1 MKKIN
6 RKEAKKLALLMIIS
20 FTNYFWLV
28 HLLLCKK
35 NSQSSWA
42 KIITVLGL
50 RQSACSGYVCLFL
63 KTFHI
68 YINGE
73 EKKRTKILWRTI
85 HNINGRLLA
94 RLERTRIMIK
104 FASWFAF
111 EWFSEYKFEMVD
123 LFITSVVP
131 RSCRLL
137 NGRRLEKTPEDNNLI
152 KGQVWTRGP
161 KKLFLKFV
169 VFFGNSCLKTFS
181 FLAKKLRKNT
191 GAQNTHAL
199 FFFILFFLFIETL

>member
-1 MKKIN
+1 M
-6 RKEAKKLALLMIIS
+6 
-20 FTNYFWLV
+20 
-28 HLLLCKK
+28 
-35 NSQSSWA
+35 
-42 KIITVLGL
+42 GL

-111 EWFSEYKFEMVD
+111 EWFNEYKFEMVD

-137 NGRRLEKTPEDNNLI
+137 NGRQLEKTSEDNNLI
-152 KGQVWTRGP
+152 KGQVWTRGQ
-161 KKLFLKFV
+161 KI
-169 VFFGNSCLKTFS
+169 FFCLKTFS
-181 FLAKKLRKNT
+181 FLAKKLRKYT

-199 FFFILFFLFIETL
+199 FFFFWFIETL

>member
-35 NSQSSWA
+35 
-42 KIITVLGL
+42 KFTVVLDL

-152 KGQVWTRGP
+152 KGQVWTRGQ
-161 KKLFLKFV
+161 KI
-169 VFFGNSCLKTFS
+169 FF
-181 FLAKKLRKNT
+181 
-191 GAQNTHAL
+191 
-199 FFFILFFLFIETL
+199 

>member
-35 NSQSSWA
+35 NSQSSWT

-152 KGQVWTRGP
+152 KGQVWTRGQ
-161 KKLFLKFV
+161 KI
-169 VFFGNSCLKTFS
+169 FF
-181 FLAKKLRKNT
+181 
-191 GAQNTHAL
+191 
-199 FFFILFFLFIETL
+199 